1 MAFILDSVCSFF
13 LKYGCD
19 VLKAALFCRS
29 YEIGGSP
36 KSPTLQTVGAG
47 HFALLAL
54 TKSERMGEE
63 RGPA

>member
-29 YEIGGSP
+29 YDIGVST
-36 KSPTLQTVGAG
+36 KSPTLQMVGAG

-54 TKSERMGEE
+54 SKSERMGEE